1 MHPNSKMD
9 EQVIVKGIREGS
21 REALGMLWNEH
32 STKMLN
38 LAFRMLKDRDRAEDI
53 LMDVFVGIPD
63 AIRAF
68 RGQSALGTWLYR
80 LTVNACLMKL
90 RAEKRHG
97 ELEELNL
104 DTIVEETLGK
114 QEKANNNQ
122 FDPELLQLGLNALP
136 AETRSMLW
144 LKDAEDLDVK
154 DLAEIYGMPDGT
166 IKARLSRA
174 RHFVKD
180 YITEKLKNA

>member
-1 MHPNSKMD
+1 MQPKVFPVHPNSRMD
-9 EQVIVKGIREGS
+9 EQVIAKGIREGS
-21 REALGMLWNEH
+21 REALGMLWREH

-104 DTIVEETLGK
+104 DTIVDSATRLASSTSSSADSSFTWAISFSLLIPLTTLLSPENVPPMMEALLLTIGK
-114 QEKANNNQ
+114 QYNQISVFGWRTKA
-122 FDPELLQLGLNALP
+122 
-136 AETRSMLW
+136 
-144 LKDAEDLDVK
+144 
-154 DLAEIYGMPDGT
+154 LAYG
-166 IKARLSRA
+166 
-174 RHFVKD
+174 
-180 YITEKLKNA
+180 

>member
-1 MHPNSKMD
+1 MD
-9 EQVIVKGIREGS
+9 EQVIAKGIREGS
-21 REALGMLWNEH
+21 REALGMLWREH

-114 QEKANNNQ
+114 QEAPRNDQ
-122 FDPELLQLGLNALP
+122 FDPATLAARELP
-136 AETRSMLW
+136 W
-144 LKDAEDLDVK
+144 LYACGEALDVDADCGGYNLGWAWK
-154 DLAEIYGMPDGT
+154 SGMVAGEAA
-166 IKARLSRA
+166 ARWALS
-174 RHFVKD
+174 
-180 YITEKLKNA
+180 